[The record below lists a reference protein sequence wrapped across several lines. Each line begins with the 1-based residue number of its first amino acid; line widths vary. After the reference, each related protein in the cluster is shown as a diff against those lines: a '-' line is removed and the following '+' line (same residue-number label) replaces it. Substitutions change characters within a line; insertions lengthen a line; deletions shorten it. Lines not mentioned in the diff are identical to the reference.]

1 MLRLQEILL
10 GTSLV
15 SHRCQGLAIFTI
27 CSNNYVSMA
36 AILLASAKR
45 FHPEATLYL
54 CLADARLPNEGF
66 YPADCIVVPI
76 EELNIPEFRSFVFRY
91 DITELNTAVK
101 PFMFQHLLHR
111 GHQFVLY
118 FDPDIQVF
126 ARLDQI
132 LEALRGGASL
142 LLTPHIC
149 APAEGED
156 YPNDIAIMRAGIF
169 NLGFLGVQA
178 CVEAE
183 SILAWWGR
191 RLQYDCISDQNAGI
205 FVDQK
210 FMDLVPG
217 FADNVRI
224 SRDPT
229 LNVAYWNLHQ
239 RALSFQNEN
248 WKVDGRPL
256 GFYHFSGFEP
266 DKINRLSKH
275 TEAFRDK
282 AISPALS
289 RLLEQYATLLR
300 ANNHG
305 RFPAGLY
312 AYGRFASGTPIPPI
326 VRKMF
331 RDRHLTW
338 PGDPFET
345 YESYLHAPLP
355 GQWMGSASA
364 IVTNLMGYLHEQE
377 PWLRHTFDL
386 SQACGVRGLVD
397 WFLHHG
403 ETHVKDCRLIQP
415 VAERVG
421 RRSKLG
427 APPASRSVEEED
439 INVVGYLRSAVGVGE
454 AARLMLR
461 SLIYGGLRA
470 HGLETTLNC
479 ESMRSDKSCDSVI
492 AREAKGRFQL
502 FGINCD
508 QLLQVIEH
516 LRPVLRR
523 DAYRIVAPFWELTN
537 FPDAWL
543 SALDAVDEIWAP
555 TRFIQMTL
563 AKKVRQPV
571 LRMPLMLDFEQPRHV
586 DRRQFG
592 LPDRNFLFF
601 FAFDYLSY
609 LERKNPMAVVSAFK
623 RAFRANGYAR
633 PAHLVLKTMNAEKV
647 LGAGRSIREVVQ
659 GDPDI
664 ILIEKTLTR
673 EQTLALIAACDA
685 VSTLHRSEGLGLLV
699 AEAMVLGK
707 PVIATDYSATTELVT
722 PETGWAVDCRLTPVL
737 EGMYPHHEGQVWAD
751 PDIDHAAWQMRRV
764 IDDQPEVQ
772 RRVAA
777 ARALISREYGI
788 KKVASSQLARLK
800 RIEGK

>member
-10 GTSLV
+10 GTTLASP
-15 SHRCQGLAIFTI
+15 RCQGLAIFTI

-54 CLADARLPNEGF
+54 CLADARVSDEGF
-66 YPADCIVVPI
+66 YPADSVVVPI
-76 EELNIPEFRSFVFRY
+76 KELDIPEFRSFVFRY
-91 DITELNTAVK
+91 EITELNTAVK
-101 PFMFQHLLHR
+101 PFMFQYLLHR
-111 GHQFVLY
+111 GHQSVLY
-118 FDPDIQVF
+118 FDPDVQIF

-132 LEALRGGASL
+132 LEALRGEVSL

-149 APAEGED
+149 APAEGEH

-183 SILAWWGR
+183 TILAWWAR
-191 RLQYDCISDQNAGI
+191 RLQCDCINDQYAGI

-217 FADNVRI
+217 FGDNVRI

-239 RALSFQNEN
+239 RALSFQNESWN
-248 WKVDGRPL
+248 VDGRPL

-266 DKINRLSKH
+266 DKMNRLSKH
-275 TEAFRDK
+275 TKAFRDK
-282 AISPALS
+282 AISPALF
-289 RLLEQYATLLR
+289 RLLEQYAALLR
-300 ANNHG
+300 ANNDG
-305 RFPAGLY
+305 RISAGLY

-331 RDRHLTW
+331 RARHLAW

-355 GQWMGSASA
+355 GQWIGSASS
-364 IVTNLMGYLHEQE
+364 IVTNLMGYLHEQD
-377 PWLRHTFDL
+377 PRLRHTFDL

-397 WFLHHG
+397 WFLQHG
-403 ETHVKDCRLIQP
+403 ETYVQDCRLIQP

-421 RRSKLG
+421 RRPKLG
-427 APPASRSVEEED
+427 APPAPRSVEEED
-439 INVVGYLRSAVGVGE
+439 INVVGYLRSALGIGE
-454 AARLMLR
+454 AGRLMLR
-461 SLIYGGLRA
+461 SLIYGGLRV
-470 HGLETTLNC
+470 HGLEATLNC
-479 ESMRSDKSCDSVI
+479 ESVRSDQSCDSVI
-492 AREAKGRFQL
+492 TLEAKGRFQL
-502 FGINCD
+502 FGITCD
-508 QLLQVIEH
+508 QLLPVIEH
-516 LRPVLRR
+516 LRPVLRP
-523 DAYRIVAPFWELTN
+523 DAYRIAAPFWELPN

-543 SALDAVDEIWAP
+543 SVLDAVDEIWAP

-563 AKKVRQPV
+563 AKKVCKPV
-571 LRMPLMLDFEQPRHV
+571 LRMPLMLDFEQPRPIE
-586 DRRQFG
+586 RRQFG
-592 LPDRNFLFF
+592 LPERSFLFF

-609 LERKNPMAVVSAFK
+609 LERKNPMALLSAFK

-633 PAHLVLKTMNAEKV
+633 PAHLVLKTMNAEKAPD
-647 LGAGRSIREVVQ
+647 AGRSIREVCEK
-659 GDPDI
+659 DPDI

-685 VSTLHRSEGLGLLV
+685 VATLHRSEGLGLLV

-722 PETGWAVDCRLTPVL
+722 PETGWPVDCRLTPVL
-737 EGMYPHHEGQVWAD
+737 AGMYPHHEGQLWAD

-788 KKVASSQLARLK
+788 QTVANRQLARLK